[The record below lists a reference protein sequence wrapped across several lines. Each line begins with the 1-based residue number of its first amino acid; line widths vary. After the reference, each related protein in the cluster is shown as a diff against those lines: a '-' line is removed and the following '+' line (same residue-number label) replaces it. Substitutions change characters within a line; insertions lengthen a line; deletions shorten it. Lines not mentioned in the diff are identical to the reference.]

1 MNLIA
6 SRAISI
12 ALFGGLVAFLSLGPA
27 AGYGPQILAVFIAW
41 ASYYHFNR
49 KLEGLKKSLITN
61 LFGAAWGA
69 VAVAF
74 LSQQERFGAGVH
86 FPAWAAIGVVITL
99 AALVLATRL
108 SLFDD
113 IAGLLLGYV
122 AMAGTALQS
131 AKLDIILSPSLEN
144 PVISVALSLIVG
156 AALAYVAD
164 MIAEALAKFAS
175 TRGSRAK
182 PAIAA

>member
-1 MNLIA
+1 M
-6 SRAISI
+6 
-12 ALFGGLVAFLSLGPA
+12 
-27 AGYGPQILAVFIAW
+27 
-41 ASYYHFNR
+41 
-49 KLEGLKKSLITN
+49 
-61 LFGAAWGA
+61 
-69 VAVAF
+69 
-74 LSQQERFGAGVH
+74 
-86 FPAWAAIGVVITL
+86 ITL